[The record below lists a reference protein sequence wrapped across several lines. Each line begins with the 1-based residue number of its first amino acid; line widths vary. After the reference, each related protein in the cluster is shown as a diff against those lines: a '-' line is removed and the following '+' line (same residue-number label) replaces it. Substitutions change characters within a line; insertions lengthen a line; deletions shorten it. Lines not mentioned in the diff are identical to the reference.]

1 MEMKKGSKMSNFLY
15 KCTFRKC
22 ANFSNKFTKRKCL
35 TLSVLILSLQ
45 IEKKALGN
53 RRTHHIETRRDR
65 HHYFAGCGSKDAFD
79 DINLLQKLLQGPK
92 KLVEKQTTFCG
103 LQKIPRP

>member
-1 MEMKKGSKMSNFLY
+1 MGQF
-15 KCTFRKC
+15 FQQQV
-22 ANFSNKFTKRKCL
+22 FTKRKCL
-35 TLSVLILSLQ
+35 TLFVFFLSLH

-79 DINLLQKLLQGPK
+79 DINLLQKLLQGSK
-92 KLVEKQTTFCG
+92 N
-103 LQKIPRP
+103 